1 MHSTMASVWYHLSV
15 TIGLAL
21 TEDPVSFEVGLPP
34 ECKIV
39 GKPSRSYNQGQC
51 SRQKCHTLA
60 GLCSYSSHCCYEA
73 TNTSIIQLQCANS
86 SQLLERHVI
95 HECGC
100 RLCSNQYVTVEGRV
114 VASPDQEP
122 VVLAAF
128 MLDSEVLGMSDE
140 DGHFS
145 FVVSSM
151 QDTCKV
157 TVVEPQHKPTT
168 IELHMDT
175 LSSSYELLITLE
187 RISGEVVVSDVMA
200 GFQLQLENSKT
211 VTDKAGIFSSR
222 ASLTVPPKVLI
233 TSSGMLYTG
242 SGKVLHS
249 IYKPSEPPSFDSP
262 ALQDMTYKL
271 DNQLYAIK
279 ALVLGSVS
287 IVDDTGRLLSV
298 KQGSEVKIEVHFQ
311 FDTTATLEEVNK
323 IHLFSYSEVE
333 SSWTDHGEVL
343 VEDKG
348 LLVGG
353 RRLYSIEGKMK
364 GIGSFWAMGLPQPL
378 SCYVKVKVLHENT
391 SNELEG
397 IRVTLEQS
405 NEELGHKTFYRY
417 ADKTRQ
423 SQGICLKSSC
433 SEGGTILATKDNGEW
448 AYPKSP
454 SIRHGIIM
462 DNRPEL
468 LTYYITDTSVDSHGN
483 TPYYRSEQECLQGNL
498 DTSYF
503 EFNMETQS
511 FPSQPVVMTVPQPN
525 SAPYCFVKVAV
536 DDCLLY
542 TDIFSL
548 SFDKNT
554 KQLVASYGVVATE
567 PDRKIRSDE
576 CYSDDVTKHRAA
588 CVQYACGHSV
598 HISVQNRPQFAARK
612 DCKYLSHS
620 THAPQND
627 FPSTETTSASV
638 YSFLDSGHQYS
649 SYHLNTGLYHGNNK
663 DLTLLKCLA
672 GDEQRP
678 SQRLSHTDGVA
689 VTFTCQV

>member
-1 MHSTMASVWYHLSV
+1 
-15 TIGLAL
+15 
-21 TEDPVSFEVGLPP
+21 
-34 ECKIV
+34 
-39 GKPSRSYNQGQC
+39 
-51 SRQKCHTLA
+51 
-60 GLCSYSSHCCYEA
+60 
-73 TNTSIIQLQCANS
+73 
-86 SQLLERHVI
+86 
-95 HECGC
+95 
-100 RLCSNQYVTVEGRV
+100 VEGRV
-114 VASPDQEP
+114 VASPNQGP

-233 TSSGMLYTG
+233 TSSGMLYSG

-323 IHLFSYSEVE
+323 IHLFSFSEEE

-343 VEDKG
+343 VEDKR

-364 GIGSFWAMGLPQPL
+364 WIGSFWAMGLPQPL

-417 ADKTRQ
+417 ADRTRQ

-525 SAPYCFVKVAV
+525 TAPYC
-536 DDCLLY
+536 
-542 TDIFSL
+542 
-548 SFDKNT
+548 
-554 KQLVASYGVVATE
+554 
-567 PDRKIRSDE
+567 
-576 CYSDDVTKHRAA
+576 
-588 CVQYACGHSV
+588 
-598 HISVQNRPQFAARK
+598 
-612 DCKYLSHS
+612 
-620 THAPQND
+620 
-627 FPSTETTSASV
+627 
-638 YSFLDSGHQYS
+638 
-649 SYHLNTGLYHGNNK
+649 GLW
-663 DLTLLKCLA
+663 
-672 GDEQRP
+672 R
-678 SQRLSHTDGVA
+678 
-689 VTFTCQV
+689 